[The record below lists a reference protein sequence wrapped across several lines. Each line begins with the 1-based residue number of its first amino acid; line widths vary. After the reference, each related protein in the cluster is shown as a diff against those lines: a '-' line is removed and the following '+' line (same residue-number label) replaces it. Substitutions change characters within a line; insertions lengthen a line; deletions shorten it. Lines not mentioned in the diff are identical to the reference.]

1 MNAAAASPAASPA
14 ASAAAHCRVG
24 GDSWERAVAMAVGLH
39 EWEAR
44 LDGIKVNEVYCE
56 A

>member
-1 MNAAAASPAASPA
+1 MNAAAASAA
-14 ASAAAHCRVG
+14 ASAAAHCHVG
-24 GDSWERAVAMAVGLH
+24 GDSWEGAVAMAVGLH

-44 LDGIKVNEVYCE
+44 LGGIQVNEVYCE